1 MRYIDKW
8 DMSVTTITKILH
20 LLDYTVRELFV
31 YIC

>member
-8 DMSVTTITKILH
+8 DMSVTTITEILY